1 MLAGPNL
8 LLTQKNIFYSMAA
21 IVACIGTGLPT
32 DILITTAVAL
42 TAGGLPLDDIGIII
56 AVDWIL

>member
-1 MLAGPNL
+1 MRRLMYPIL
-8 LLTQKNIFYSMAA
+8 CFLYSLAA